1 MPKKNAHQLAWE
13 KIQATAKKER
23 LATQAKLKKVLTDEQ
38 YRVLIDT
45 FKVVDRIHDNVTEMN
60 DLYMSDIKTLNN
72 VWCGFGQYKKGV
84 VEFIWRHD
92 DA

>member
-60 DLYMSDIKTLNN
+60 DLYMSDIKTLSN
-72 VWCGFGQYKKGV
+72 VWCWSVQEGCC
-84 VEFIWRHD
+84 
-92 DA
+92 

>member
-23 LATQAKLKKVLTDEQ
+23 LETQAKLKKVLTDEQ

-45 FKVVDRIHDNVTEMN
+45 FKIVDRIHDNATEMN
-60 DLYMSDIKTLNN
+60 DLYMSDIRMLTS
-72 VWCGFGQYKKGV
+72 VWYGQGQYKKGV